1 MPIFEPMARFAR
13 PWSYLT
19 VLVAAFAL
27 LAAPARAAPGN
38 GPRVRELAGA
48 AVHPWRLEIH
58 RAPDPKPEAE
68 PKGPGGQLALPRI
81 LPLPGL
87 PVAASAEPGTAGSP
101 VAPETSERTFA
112 ELQAL
117 GVRNAR
123 VDLLWCQIEPSAPA
137 QGDVQGSSAPDW
149 TVFDS
154 VVASAERYGIALT
167 PVVLCV
173 PGWANGGAHYLTY
186 PTDMT
191 AFERFF
197 AAALLRYPQIQAW
210 EIWNEPNNE
219 YFARPQPRVEPFVAL
234 LRAAHRAR
242 ASTGSQAKL
251 ISGGLAAGGG
261 IGMFTF
267 FEQMADSG
275 ALDLIDGLGIH
286 PYSTR
291 APDEARS
298 TFMRLA
304 ELRRRLVARSR
315 SHISLWLTEYG
326 VPDSTRRS
334 GYGEAGGQRATSRPS
349 AARLRDRLALAV
361 GRPPH
366 VVRSPRQLRRSGKPR
381 VPPRPHASGLR
392 RQGRR
397 VCAAQ
402 PARWRALPAPD
413 QHDNRAGI
421 ERTPPGRADARAGPG
436 PGLQS
441 QWNRLCARRR
451 LGEPEGCDPRTPAAS
466 ARGAEPAAHAD
477 RYFASW
483 RLLGR
488 ARNIAARPVPGA
500 SGLPRERAAF
510 WFQWGARIPGA
521 GLSADVVL
529 THDP

>member
-1 MPIFEPMARFAR
+1 MARFAR

-68 PKGPGGQLALPRI
+68 PTGPGGQLALPRI

-87 PVAASAEPGTAGSP
+87 PVAASTEPGTTGSP

-137 QGDVQGSSAPDW
+137 QGDAQGSSAPDW
-149 TVFDS
+149 AVFDS

-197 AAALLRYPQIQAW
+197 SAALLRYPQIQAW

-304 ELRRRLVARSR
+304 ELRRRLVARGR

-334 GYGEAGGQRATSRPS
+334 GYGEAGGQERQADLLRRAYAIASRWPWV
-349 AARLRDRLALAV
+349 ARLTWYEARDTCADPANPECRLGLMRPDFAHKDAGLALRNLLAGGPFPRLTSTTTARV
-361 GRPPH
+361 SSARPQGAQTRGPARGR
-366 VVRSPRQLRRSGKPR
+366 VYRVSGTVFAPG
-381 VPPRPHASGLR
+381 ADLGN
-392 RQGRR
+392 RR
-397 VCAAQ
+397 VVIRVR
-402 PARWRALPAPD
+402 PLR
-413 QHDNRAGI
+413 
-421 ERTPPGRADARAGPG
+421 ARAG
-436 PGLQS
+436 QS
-441 QWNRLCARRR
+441 R
-451 LGEPEGCDPRTPAAS
+451 PRTRTAALRAGGYS
-466 ARGAEPAAHAD
+466 AELGTLRPGKYRVRVAFRGSAQH
-477 RYFASW
+477 FGST
-483 RLLGR
+483 
-488 ARNIAARPVPGA
+488 
-500 SGLPRERAAF
+500 
-510 WFQWGARIPGA
+510 WGARIPGA
-521 GLSADVVL
+521 RRQGAALAIVVL